1 MCRWKGNGPAT
12 RRAMQRF
19 KWRGQARRFYVDRPT
34 SCQQLASVMCRCL
47 KICWSRA
54 GWPNSVL
61 DYKNQGVMKARR
73 LHCDKLQAHT
83 CDTATT
89 WQSRVLRSTCNQQG
103 AYDSSE
109 GAEQT
114 TNQPTDQPT
123 DRPTNQPTNQPANQ
137 TTNQSINQPANQPNQ
152 ETGRPTNQPTN

>member
-1 MCRWKGNGPAT
+1 MAQPPAERWRDLSGDDRLGFMLVGQPPPKEPWATTPAAELLEPATNRTEVMREPVCRWKGNGPAT
-12 RRAMQRF
+12 RRAMERF
-19 KWRGQARRFYVDRPT
+19 KWRGQARRFYVDRAT

-61 DYKNQGVMKARR
+61 DYKNQGVLKARR

-89 WQSRVLRSTCNQQG
+89 WLSL
-103 AYDSSE
+103 
-109 GAEQT
+109 
-114 TNQPTDQPT
+114 
-123 DRPTNQPTNQPANQ
+123 
-137 TTNQSINQPANQPNQ
+137 IHI
-152 ETGRPTNQPTN
+152 